1 MASSNQY
8 SSTQYKDDIQ
18 TLMDEKLNNMLD
30 YIKVNTFTYNG
41 NPVTFPNASNIAVTY
56 NNGTN
61 DFTFDNGSTP
71 VDIATLNDTTLAG
84 LIDEYNTLDKR
95 YKGTSQA
102 YDVMFENQ
110 NTIANIVKTEQERL
124 EQKKELVDASMF
136 EQKRLQSLNESYRQ
150 KYNYYIY
157 ILIAFILMFVSFI
170 IIGQLSKTFTFIPST
185 VFDLLYVLTISIAGF
200 YIYFNIL
207 DIARRDHMDFSKI
220 NVNPPKQLTPEELEK
235 QRASSYGSGINLTP
249 NFCIGADCCNPDP
262 DPNANS
268 GLQSYWNP
276 ETGRCQTN
284 DPATSQ
290 PSSNSQQAFTMK
302 YDHSYSPIEM
312 KNKSVDLKQYK
323 SFNTI
328 DHFEYV

>member
-18 TLMDEKLNNMLD
+18 DLIDTKLKDMLT
-30 YIKVNTFTYNG
+30 YIKTNTTYTSATGINVTFDDTQKKNVFMLNDGNGNTVDVSDLGDPTFT
-41 NPVTFPNASNIAVTY
+41 
-56 NNGTN
+56 
-61 DFTFDNGSTP
+61 
-71 VDIATLNDTTLAG
+71 G

-102 YDVMFENQ
+102 YDVMFQNQ

-124 EQKKELVDASMF
+124 EKKKELVDASMF

-170 IIGQLSKTFTFIPST
+170 IIGQLSKTFTFIPTT

-200 YIYFNIL
+200 YIYFNVL

-235 QRASSYGSGINLTP
+235 QRASSYGNGINLTP
-249 NFCIGADCCNPDP
+249 KFCVGANCCNP
-262 DPNANS
+262 NAQTS
-268 GLQSYWNP
+268 DQSFWNP
-276 ETGRCQTN
+276 ETGRCQST
-284 DPATSQ
+284 DPA
-290 PSSNSQQAFTMK
+290 NKQAFTMK
-302 YDHSYSPIEM
+302 YNHSYSPIEM

-323 SFNTI
+323 SFNTV